1 MDGNKEK
8 NIAEILLGFNVEFA
22 EIKETIKKNENELIK
37 QIEQNQVDQLEAG
50 HHGVPLSVYKG
61 NYFFGQDKFDD
72 LIENIKLHG
81 DI

>member
-1 MDGNKEK
+1 MKM
-8 NIAEILLGFNVEFA
+8 
-22 EIKETIKKNENELIK
+22 
-37 QIEQNQVDQLEAG
+37 NQADQLDAG